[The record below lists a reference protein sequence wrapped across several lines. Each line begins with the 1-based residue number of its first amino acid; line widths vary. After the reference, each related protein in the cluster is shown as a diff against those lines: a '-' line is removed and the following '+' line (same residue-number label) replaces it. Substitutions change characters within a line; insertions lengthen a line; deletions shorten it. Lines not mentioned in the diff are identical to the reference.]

1 MGFNLAFK
9 GLIMTT
15 VFSLAQL
22 FYILTQMIKLYVW
35 LNTRHPQAIRN
46 EKLVYN
52 IYNQIY
58 CQVKPRLSAIF
69 YVGWLNIAGV
79 SW

>member
-1 MGFNLAFK
+1 MGFNSVFK

-22 FYILTQMIKLYVW
+22 FYILTYLIKLYVW
-35 LNTRHPQAIRN
+35 LNTHHPQAIRN

-52 IYNQIY
+52 IYNQVY
-58 CQVKPRLSAIF
+58 CQVKPRLSTIF
-69 YVGWLNIAGV
+69 YVGRLIAGV